1 MVAFY
6 LVLLFL
12 GLAIFAMA
20 IFANLDHDISI
31 GDHDFS
37 GHDLH
42 VSHEGD
48 NNGNMTPGLF
58 SVRTIS
64 ALFAGFGVAGL
75 VAKLLLGWG
84 MGGQLILGFVTG
96 IVLAV
101 VAYLIML
108 GFYSQQA
115 GGVRDASNFI
125 GRTALVTTGTGS
137 QGIGECSIDNQHY
150 TFREV
155 ANNHLYLNEIVKV
168 VKVQDGQLVVEKV

>member
-1 MVAFY
+1 MVGFY

-12 GLAIFAMA
+12 GLAIFALA
-20 IFANLDHDISI
+20 IFGNIDHDLSI
-31 GDHDFS
+31 GDHDLGG
-37 GHDLH
+37 GHDFH
-42 VSHEGD
+42 GD
-48 NNGNMTPGLF
+48 HDTDGNATPGLF

-84 MGGQLILGFVTG
+84 IGGQLLLGFGTG
-96 IVLAV
+96 IFLAG

-115 GGVRDASNFI
+115 GGVRDAATFS
-125 GRTALVTTGTGS
+125 GKTALVTTATGT
-137 QGIGECSIDNQHY
+137 QGIGECSIDNFHY

-155 ANNHLYLNEIVKV
+155 ANNKVYLNEIVKV
-168 VKVQDGQLVVEKV
+168 VSSQDGLLIVEKI